1 MNFFEDAVGNGATG
15 FAENDV
21 LRTHT
26 SLVYQRTYQCQG
38 DERRRVEFDGVV
50 VGDGVVHIEFDGN
63 GLALLVASF
72 AASMLLVEVR
82 EQGFPGL
89 LRCRLARQLH
99 HGFGNHRISL
109 GLVVPA
115 ILDPKPR
122 LAIPFGDTGVVNP
135 CHTTGMNAA
144 SYADWFVGSDE
155 KFGSLGIEVAEEH
168 AVAVHGFAEQLDGS
182 RRTQVGIFP
191 CLQFPNLPTI
201 LVNLYGLYGGIQCVH
216 GFLVPLIVPVVDDVA
231 AIFQT
236 NGLLGLCYAEFGRVH
251 LPYGLSLAIDL
262 LDMSLASGDEDVALG
277 KFLYGPGKESFPAID
292 LLSSTVEFVN
302 AAQ

>member
-1 MNFFEDAVGNGATG
+1 M
-15 FAENDV
+15 
-21 LRTHT
+21 
-26 SLVYQRTYQCQG
+26 
-38 DERRRVEFDGVV
+38 

-63 GLALLVASF
+63 GLALFVASF

-89 LRCRLARQLH
+89 LWCRLARQLH
-99 HGFGNHRISL
+99 HGFGNHLVGL

-122 LAIPFGDTGVVNP
+122 LAIPFGNTGVVNP

-191 CLQFPNLPTI
+191 CFQFPNLPTI
-201 LVNLYGLYGGIQCVH
+201 LVDLYGLYGGIQGIH
-216 GFLVPLIVPVVDDVA
+216 GLLVPLIVPVVDDVP

-236 NGLLGLCYAEFGRVH
+236 NGLLGLCYAVFGRVH
-251 LPYGLSLAIDL
+251 LPYGLSLAIDF
-262 LDMSLASGDEDVALG
+262 LDMSLASGDEDIAFG
-277 KFLYGPGKESFPAID
+277 QFLYGPGQETFPAID